1 MEARAK
7 GLLEHGNP
15 LGSKARWQVII
26 VEGILLAGLGIY
38 IFFDKENAG
47 SAILHI
53 ISLVL
58 LIASIVG
65 IATEFRIGTSDMV
78 LFSALRAGIG
88 MAIGAVGTANW
99 IWNYIDD
106 RPLRLILG
114 WGLLAYALVHIVGTL
129 VVRGPSINWGS
140 VGMSILT
147 IVLGI
152 ILLVNDSANSTGTLN
167 MLATAFVVFGILLI
181 GFGYLRYNSAKSA
194 AA

>member
-1 MEARAK
+1 MGSRAK
-7 GLLEHGNP
+7 VLLEHGNP

-26 VEGILLAGLGIY
+26 VEGILLAGLGLY

-65 IATEFRIGTSDMV
+65 IATEFRLGTSDMV

-99 IWNYIDD
+99 IWGYIDD

-114 WGLLAYALVHIVGTL
+114 WGLLAYALVHIAGTL

-140 VGMSILT
+140 ISLSVLT

-167 MLATAFVVFGILLI
+167 LLAAAFIVFGILLI
-181 GFGYLRYNSAKSA
+181 AFGYLRYNSAKTA
-194 AA
+194 TA